1 MSDNIKTITK
11 RSSVFFVGKIFDSFL
26 MFIVNIIGARV
37 LGANSYGTYVYVF
50 TFMMMCS
57 IMIKIGLDQG
67 LSAILPKYDDKDI
80 ERQVVSFSIV
90 SVFLISIAVIIVT
103 FIFSDFIAIHLL
115 NNKKFGEHL
124 IKFVPLLLFLPIV
137 QLSEGIFRT
146 IGGIRHY
153 IIAKNILVPVCIFLS
168 LIFQILVLDYKSVY
182 TLLYSNYFGWI
193 ICVVYIGVILFR
205 KGYISL
211 PKLEYK
217 NIYIKLIGL
226 SLPLIF
232 VGLLNYLM
240 GRIDSYMIGYMID
253 GASVGIYNVA
263 DKVAYISSFLF
274 VAVSSM
280 FAPGIA
286 SIYHNKDYDKL
297 TRTYKKLTRLILIVN
312 VGVFFLILINSNDIL
327 KIFGQEY
334 KAGNLTLIILALAY
348 LINAS
353 FGPIVYMNAMTGKE
367 KNEFYVSLSML
378 IINVAANYV
387 FINLYGLVGAAYA
400 TVIVFSIGN
409 ICRLIILYRNLKI
422 APFSIKYFMVI
433 GNGIIVYIL
442 TYTIIEFI
450 KVDNY
455 ILRIFIYSTIY
466 VILYLA
472 GVWLFS
478 IENNEKQEII
488 SICRKRE
495 V

>member
-1 MSDNIKTITK
+1 MNDSIKTITK
-11 RSSVFFVGKIFDSFL
+11 RSSVVFVGKIFDSFL

-37 LGANSYGTYVYVF
+37 LGVDSYGTYVYVF
-50 TFMMMCS
+50 TFIMMCS
-57 IMIKIGLDQG
+57 IMINVGLDQG
-67 LSAILPKYDDKDI
+67 ISGILPKYDDKDI
-80 ERQVVSFSIV
+80 KKNVVSFSIL
-90 SVFLISIAVIIVT
+90 SVYLISIGVIIIT

-115 NNKKFGEHL
+115 NNKNFGEYL
-124 IKFVPLLLFLPIV
+124 IKFVPLLLFLPLT

-153 IIAKNILVPVCIFLS
+153 IIAKNIIVPVCILLS
-168 LIFQILVLDYKSVY
+168 LIFQVLVLDYKSIY

-193 ICVVYIGVILFR
+193 TCVVYIFVILF
-205 KGYISL
+205 KQGYIRL

-217 NIYIKLIGL
+217 NIYIKLILL

-232 VGLLNYLM
+232 VGIFNYLM
-240 GRIDSYMIGYMID
+240 GRIDSYMIGYMLD

-286 SIYHNKDYDKL
+286 RIYHDKAYDKL
-297 TRTYKKLTRLILIVN
+297 KLTYKKLTRWILIVN
-312 VGVFFLILINSNDIL
+312 VGVFFVILINSNDIL
-327 KIFGQEY
+327 NVFGQEY
-334 KAGNLTLIILALAY
+334 KSGNLTLIILALAY

-353 FGPIVYMNAMTGKE
+353 FGPVVYMNAMTGKE

-378 IINVAANYV
+378 SINVVANYI

-400 TVIVFSIGN
+400 TVVVFSIGN
-409 ICRLIILYRNLKI
+409 VCRLIILYKNLNI
-422 APFSIKYFMVI
+422 VPFSIKYLTVI
-433 GNGIIVYIL
+433 VSGIGVYIL
-442 TYTIIEFI
+442 THTIIGFI

-455 ILRIFIYSTIY
+455 ILRIFIYSGIY
-466 VILYLA
+466 VILYLV
-472 GVWLFS
+472 GICLFS
-478 IENNEKQEII
+478 IEKDEREGLI
-488 SICRKRE
+488 SICKKRE